1 MKNLN
6 NTLKTFIF
14 LLFAMTATAQSVPS
28 GFNYQAVA
36 RDASD
41 NPYTDREISVRLS
54 IVNDNANTIVYSETH
69 NVITSSLGLFNLVL
83 GQGNPISGNFS
94 DIDWGQSDHS
104 VRSSIDVNGGNNY
117 ETAGE
122 SKLLSVPYAMY
133 ALSSASG
140 SGQPGPKGDTG
151 DTGPQ
156 GPKGDR
162 GDMGEPGPQ
171 GPKGDTG
178 NTGPQGPKGDMGERG
193 LQGFTGPA
201 GPQGL
206 KGDTG
211 DKGDQGDPGDEI
223 WTEVGNTAIY
233 DGDVRIGSLSE
244 NAIEVKHNFSF
255 TQVGTVTDD
264 DLDLIANNVI
274 GMTIRPDGKVGVN
287 NVSPIEQ
294 LDVAG
299 AIRATGDMYTV
310 NGNLLATNG
319 YTQADG
325 GFFTGIGSTVSQV
338 NSNVAGSGYVSVNS
352 SFGDPLAVMT
362 TESSSGQGYVA
373 VKNFAGD
380 NLAGMYVNTA
390 GQGVLFSDIQFF
402 LTADPTSSESL
413 IAYSTIEGPEA
424 AAYDRGT
431 ATLQGG
437 TTTITFAQHFKHV
450 ADPGSMTVTITPLSA
465 DSKGIAVVEK
475 TATGFTV
482 QELFSGNGSYSFDWE
497 VKCKRKGYED
507 FQPVRS
513 RSEFVTSEPAAV
525 ASRTKRKTVRA
536 TR

>member
-1 MKNLN
+1 
-6 NTLKTFIF
+6 
-14 LLFAMTATAQSVPS
+14 
-28 GFNYQAVA
+28 
-36 RDASD
+36 
-41 NPYTDREISVRLS
+41 
-54 IVNDNANTIVYSETH
+54 
-69 NVITSSLGLFNLVL
+69 
-83 GQGNPISGNFS
+83 
-94 DIDWGQSDHS
+94 
-104 VRSSIDVNGGNNY
+104 
-117 ETAGE
+117 
-122 SKLLSVPYAMY
+122 
-133 ALSSASG
+133 
-140 SGQPGPKGDTG
+140 
-151 DTGPQ
+151 
-156 GPKGDR
+156 
-162 GDMGEPGPQ
+162 
-171 GPKGDTG
+171 
-178 NTGPQGPKGDMGERG
+178 
-193 LQGFTGPA
+193 
-201 GPQGL
+201 
-206 KGDTG
+206 
-211 DKGDQGDPGDEI
+211 
-223 WTEVGNTAIY
+223 
-233 DGDVRIGSLSE
+233 
-244 NAIEVKHNFSF
+244 
-255 TQVGTVTDD
+255 
-264 DLDLIANNVI
+264 
-274 GMTIRPDGKVGVN
+274 
-287 NVSPIEQ
+287 
-294 LDVAG
+294 
-299 AIRATGDMYTV
+299 
-310 NGNLLATNG
+310 
-319 YTQADG
+319 
-325 GFFTGIGSTVSQV
+325 
-338 NSNVAGSGYVSVNS
+338 
-352 SFGDPLAVMT
+352 MT

-475 TATGFTV
+475 TAKGFTV